1 MSRFMIWWQHTKMVS
16 YFFFFLHKSTRNP
29 IFFLTE
35 EKPDHVFVFTA
46 YGRDIEESIIADTSG
61 HFKKMLVVLLQ
72 VSEIFMLI
80 YDNIANLQP
89 NV

>member
-1 MSRFMIWWQHTKMVS
+1 
-16 YFFFFLHKSTRNP
+16 
-29 IFFLTE
+29 
-35 EKPDHVFVFTA
+35 VFVFTA

-80 YDNIANLQP
+80 YDNIANLQS